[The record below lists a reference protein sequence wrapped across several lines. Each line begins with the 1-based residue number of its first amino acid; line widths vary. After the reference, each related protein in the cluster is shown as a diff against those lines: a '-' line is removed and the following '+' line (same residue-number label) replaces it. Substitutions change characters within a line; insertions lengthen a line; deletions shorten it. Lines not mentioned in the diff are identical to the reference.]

1 MWYSS
6 PSRQA
11 TDSLPSRESGHPA
24 RAASGATRLEFPL
37 MSLPALAW
45 LALGTIWGS
54 TWLFI
59 KVGLDSGLPPIGFA
73 GIRFVIASIPLVLWL
88 VIRRVRLPKT
98 WAEWRLML
106 VTGWLTF
113 TINYALVFWGESH
126 ISSGLAAILYTNFPL
141 FGIVLAHF
149 MLPDEPLTW
158 RKVGG
163 LAFAIFGVV
172 LIFWNQIS
180 VKGPLA
186 LAGAAA
192 IVVASLG
199 TAYADCVIKR
209 SGTHIDPVTMTAAQM
224 VGGWIPLLTLGVIV
238 DGNPLHYHWTARGLF
253 ALLYLALLGSALA
266 FVILYW
272 LIQRMQV
279 TRTMLIPL
287 MSTLFAVAL
296 GIIFLDE
303 AFSARVVI
311 GGLGVLGGLVIAVGR
326 RTASVRV
333 EEVRG

>member
-1 MWYSS
+1 
-6 PSRQA
+6 
-11 TDSLPSRESGHPA
+11 
-24 RAASGATRLEFPL
+24 

-73 GIRFVIASIPLVLWL
+73 GVRFVIASIPLVLWL
-88 VIRRVRLPKT
+88 VIRRARLPRT

-113 TINYALVFWGESH
+113 TLNYALVFWGEAH

-149 MLPDEPLTW
+149 MLADEPMTW

-163 LAFAIFGVV
+163 VALAAAGVV

-180 VKGPLA
+180 MKGPLA

-199 TAYADCVIKR
+199 SAYADIVIKR
-209 SGTHIDPVTMTAAQM
+209 SGTHIDPVTLTAVQM
-224 VGGWIPLLTLGVIV
+224 VGGWIPLVALAVVV
-238 DGNPLHYHWTARGLF
+238 DGSPLHYPWTARGVF
-253 ALLYLALLGSALA
+253 ALLYLALVGSALA
-266 FVILYW
+266 FVLLYW

-287 MSTLFAVAL
+287 VSTLFAVAL
-296 GIIFLDE
+296 GIVVLGE
-303 AFSARVVI
+303 AFSVRVVI
-311 GGLGVLGGLVIAVGR
+311 GGIGVLGGLVMAVGG
-326 RTASVRV
+326 RTASVRGD
-333 EEVRG
+333 EAGG